1 MARVFSSTRL
11 RQNVNQLFS
20 DHCQDKYAKIF
31 YRRSPK
37 NTPIMTITQHVETL
51 KVQARR
57 QLTQQGMKVMS
68 MGLVEGTL
76 HIHYKDRDGEIR
88 LQLLTLPI

>member
-1 MARVFSSTRL
+1 
-11 RQNVNQLFS
+11 
-20 DHCQDKYAKIF
+20 
-31 YRRSPK
+31 
-37 NTPIMTITQHVETL
+37 MTITQHVETL